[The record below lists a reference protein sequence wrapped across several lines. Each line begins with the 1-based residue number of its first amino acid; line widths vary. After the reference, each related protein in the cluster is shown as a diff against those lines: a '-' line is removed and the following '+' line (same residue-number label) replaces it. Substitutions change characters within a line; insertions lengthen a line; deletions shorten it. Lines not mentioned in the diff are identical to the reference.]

1 MSLGES
7 WPVFS
12 PAEFILGEH
21 DGVSFF
27 FLKVIAKTVGHTENL
42 WDLHK
47 RFAPVYQSLHDLRC
61 QGTEQD
67 GILSMI

>member
-7 WPVFS
+7 WPVS
-12 PAEFILGEH
+12 PAEFIREH

-27 FLKVIAKTVGHTENL
+27 FLKVIAKTAGHTENL

-61 QGTEQD
+61 QGTEKD
-67 GILSMI
+67 GILIMIW